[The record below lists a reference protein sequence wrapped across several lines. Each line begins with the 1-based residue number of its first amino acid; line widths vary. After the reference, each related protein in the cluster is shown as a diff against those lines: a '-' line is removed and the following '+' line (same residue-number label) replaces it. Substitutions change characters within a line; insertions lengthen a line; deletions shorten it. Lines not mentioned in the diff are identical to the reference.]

1 MEMKNLMDKS
11 AIIKLREEGYS
22 NRKIAKMLK
31 INRKTV
37 NKYWNEYKSN
47 LAKLN
52 NANLTNVKVM
62 NATPPF
68 AYENSFSNYDI
79 PLFVKS

>member
-22 NRKIAKMLK
+22 NRKIAKMLN

-52 NANLTNVKVM
+52 NAKD
-62 NATPPF
+62 
-68 AYENSFSNYDI
+68 EKEI
-79 PLFVKS
+79 IQIQKI